1 MIKLGY
7 DGKRAF
13 FNNTGLGNYSRDT
26 IRVVSKNFKDNKYF
40 IYTSNNI
47 KNKRL
52 DFIKSNKNIYIKT
65 PKNFFYKSFDFL
77 WRSKKVIDDLL
88 HDKID
93 IYHGL
98 SNEIPYGIEVTGIK
112 TIVTIHDLI
121 FIRYPNL
128 FQAFDRYI
136 YFKKFKYACEK
147 ANKIIAVST
156 QTKKDIIKFF
166 NISEDKITVIYQGC
180 NNIFQKEITTDK
192 QNLVAKKYNLPNKF
206 LLYVGTIEERKNLL
220 SLIKAIKKIPNQKLV
235 VIGNGKKYKKKCR
248 EYIRVNNLEK
258 NILFINNLSLNEIRA
273 IYAKA
278 EIMIY
283 PSIFEGFGIPILE
296 ALFSKVPVI
305 TSKNGCF
312 SEAGGPHTSYIN
324 PLSSEEIK
332 NEILKIQSSNEIRNK
347 MIRNG
352 YAYAQNF
359 TDEKIANN
367 LMKLYK
373 SLWKMLIKH

>member
-235 VIGNGKKYKKKCR
+235 VIGNGKKYKKKCL

-373 SLWKMLIKH
+373 SL

>member
-26 IRVVSKNFKDNKYF
+26 IRVVSKNFTNNKYY
-40 IYTSNNI
+40 IYTSNDSRNE
-47 KNKRL
+47 RL
-52 DFIKSNKNIYIKT
+52 DFINSNKNIYIKT
-65 PKNFFYKSFDFL
+65 PKNLFYKSFDIL
-77 WRSKKVIDDLL
+77 WRSKKIIDDLL
-88 HDKID
+88 NDEID

-98 SNEIPYGIEVTGIK
+98 SNEIPYGIEATGIK

-128 FQAFDRYI
+128 FNAFDRYI
-136 YFKKFKYACEK
+136 YFKKFKSACER
-147 ANKIIAVST
+147 ANKIIAVSQ

-166 NISEDKITVIYQGC
+166 NISEEKITVIYQGC
-180 NNIFQKEITTDK
+180 NNIFQKEIAIYK

-220 SLIKAIKKIPNQKLV
+220 NLLKAIKKIPNQKLV
-235 VIGNGKKYKKKCR
+235 VVGNGKNYKKKCLK
-248 EYIRVNNLEK
+248 YIQVNNLEK
-258 NILFINNLSLNEIRA
+258 NVLFINNLSLNEIRA

-305 TSKNGCF
+305 TSKDGCF

-324 PLSSEEIK
+324 PLSSEDIK
-332 NEILKIQSSNEIRNK
+332 NAILKIQSSNEIKNK
-347 MIRNG
+347 MTKNG

-359 TDEKIANN
+359 TDEKIAIN
-367 LMKLYK
+367 LMNLYK
-373 SLWKMLIKH
+373 SL

>member
-26 IRVVSKNFKDNKYF
+26 IRVVSKNFIDNKYY
-40 IYTSNNI
+40 IYTSNNS
-47 KNKRL
+47 KNERL
-52 DFIKSNKNIYIKT
+52 NFINSNKNIYIKT
-65 PKNFFYKSFDFL
+65 PKNLFYKSFDFL
-77 WRSKKVIDDLL
+77 WRSKKVIADLL
-88 HDKID
+88 NDEID

-98 SNEIPYGIEVTGIK
+98 SNEIPYGIEATGIK

-128 FQAFDRYI
+128 FNAFDRYI
-136 YFKKFKYACEK
+136 YFKKFKSACER
-147 ANKIIAVST
+147 ANKIIAVSQ

-166 NISEDKITVIYQGC
+166 NISEEKITVIYQGC
-180 NNIFQKEITTDK
+180 NNIFQKEIAIEK
-192 QNLVAKKYNLPNKF
+192 QNLVAEKYNLPNKF

-220 SLIKAIKKIPNQKLV
+220 SLLKAIKKIPKQKLV
-235 VIGNGKKYKKKCR
+235 VVGNGKNYKKKCLK
-248 EYIRVNNLEK
+248 YIQVNNLEK

-305 TSKNGCF
+305 TSKDGCF

-324 PLSSEEIK
+324 PLSSEDIK
-332 NEILKIQSSNEIRNK
+332 NAILKIQSSNEIKNK
-347 MIRNG
+347 MTSKG

-359 TDEKIANN
+359 TDEKIAFN
-367 LMKLYK
+367 LMNLYK
-373 SLWKMLIKH
+373 SL

>member
-13 FNNTGLGNYSRDT
+13 FNNTGLGNYSRDA
-26 IRVVSKNFKDNKYF
+26 IRVVSKNFKDNEYY

-77 WRSKKVIDDLL
+77 WRSKKIIDDLL

-128 FQAFDRYI
+128 FHAFDRYI
-136 YFKKFKYACEK
+136 YFKKFKYACER
-147 ANKIIAVST
+147 ANKIIAVSQ

-166 NISEDKITVIYQGC
+166 NISEEKITVIYQGC
-180 NNIFQKEITTDK
+180 NNIFQKEITIDK
-192 QNLVAKKYNLPNKF
+192 QNLVAKKFNLPNKF

-235 VIGNGKKYKKKCR
+235 VVGNGKKYKKKCL

-258 NILFINNLSLNEIRA
+258 NILFFNNLSLNEIRA
-273 IYAKA
+273 LYAKA

-312 SEAGGPHTSYIN
+312 REAGGPHTSYIN

-332 NEILKIQSSNEIRNK
+332 NEILKIQSSNEIKNK
-347 MIRNG
+347 MIRDG

-373 SLWKMLIKH
+373 SL

>member
-180 NNIFQKEITTDK
+180 NNIFQKEITIDK

-373 SLWKMLIKH
+373 SL

>member
-373 SLWKMLIKH
+373 SL